1 MAGDLSWQYLRLLML
16 GMWDLKLLYGTTA
29 RFRMTSSTWDA
40 TTVSA
45 RYKRT
50 TSRVTNNHALV
61 SSSNRNVTFLLK
73 LTDPGTFAVR
83 MEGIVRRSVALYKPH
98 ARSASE
104 SRTCFHETCPVRSS
118 KPGIFVCLGR

>member
-1 MAGDLSWQYLRLLML
+1 MAGDLSWQYLRLSVLDV
-16 GMWDLKLLYGTTA
+16 WDLKLPYGTTA
-29 RFRMTSSTWDA
+29 RFRMRSSLLTWSS

-50 TSRVTNNHALV
+50 ISRVTNNHALV

-83 MEGIVRRSVALYKPH
+83 MEGIARRSVALYKPR

-104 SRTCFHETCPVRSS
+104 KSHVFP
-118 KPGIFVCLGR
+118 